1 MIKKTLITCPVS
13 TLFRRNH
20 MYNILLPLFFWKKKV
35 SIQNAL
41 TQLSGYAFNLAL
53 FPLVTKVFIIQL
65 ILMVFLKTK
74 GRLQHEVTTNLD
86 STVITTGWEEN
97 VTPHCRERSGLTCTV
112 RWSSASG
119 EGSAPHEPSPPAN
132 SAFSL

>member
-1 MIKKTLITCPVS
+1 M
-13 TLFRRNH
+13 
-20 MYNILLPLFFWKKKV
+20 
-35 SIQNAL
+35 QNAL

-65 ILMVFLKTK
+65 ILMVFLKTT

-86 STVITTGWEEN
+86 STMNKTGWEEN
-97 VTPHCRERSGLTCTV
+97 FTSHCRERSGLTCTV

-119 EGSAPHEPSPPAN
+119 EGSASHEPSHPAN
-132 SAFSL
+132 SAFSW